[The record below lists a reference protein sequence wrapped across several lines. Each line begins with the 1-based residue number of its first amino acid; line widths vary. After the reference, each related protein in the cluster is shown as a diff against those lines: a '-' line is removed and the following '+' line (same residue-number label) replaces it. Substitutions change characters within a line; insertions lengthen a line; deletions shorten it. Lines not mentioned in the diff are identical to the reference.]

1 LKLKREIEAKM
12 NEKKEVSER
21 REKRERSCEKNE
33 IEVVEGKKKKQVS
46 FYAKKSDVKSVMY
59 TTQPIFVLLC
69 KKTYFNTNNLEKS
82 LPIIAIYLLQ
92 KYKNIFPDDIHS
104 E

>member
-1 LKLKREIEAKM
+1 
-12 NEKKEVSER
+12 
-21 REKRERSCEKNE
+21 
-33 IEVVEGKKKKQVS
+33 
-46 FYAKKSDVKSVMY
+46 MY